1 MARRGA
7 AWRARPHLAD
17 GCSPSPEHDQ
27 VGQWQQRRPI
37 AFHEIPSSRVGS
49 SGRVTTSLT
58 QLAGHLALHFNFS
71 FSFTYIHVRI
81 YTYIHI
87 YIYIYIYIYVYFFI
101 HSFFL
106 PPFLLSTS
114 TTSPSFPTWP
124 VFRHTKNRFSL
135 ITQAAAGSGGQRRA
149 TASTGE
155 DRGRSGAGAGQ
166 ERRQTQAAG
175 VQSGV
180 GVPLAAFP
188 RSIHQEPLGFPLSII
203 QLYQRLD

>member
-1 MARRGA
+1 MAVLQQRFYFRIQLIDYLATTKRSGCCGAARRGA

-87 YIYIYIYIYVYFFI
+87 YLYIYICIFLYSFIFPSPFFVVDFYYF
-101 HSFFL
+101 S
-106 PPFLLSTS
+106 LLSYLAC
-114 TTSPSFPTWP
+114 
-124 VFRHTKNRFSL
+124 FS
-135 ITQAAAGSGGQRRA
+135 S
-149 TASTGE
+149 
-155 DRGRSGAGAGQ
+155 
-166 ERRQTQAAG
+166 
-175 VQSGV
+175 
-180 GVPLAAFP
+180 
-188 RSIHQEPLGFPLSII
+188 
-203 QLYQRLD
+203 Y